1 MYNYSINTTYLT
13 LDDDKQDTQYRKEYL
28 SVFNLEKYDEDVIMN
43 TVDTLYKTYK
53 DNEQIKKLFSI
64 GKENCIYSLNDEMT
78 FILMFSFESFHYF
91 HKCLKELERN
101 NVISGETFD
110 EIIKNLQKK

>member
-78 FILMFSFESFHYF
+78 FILMFSFESFYYF

-101 NVISGETFD
+101 NVISDETFD
-110 EIIKNLQKK
+110 EINKNLQKK

>member
-53 DNEQIKKLFSI
+53 DNEQIKNLFSI
-64 GKENCIYSLNDEMT
+64 GSIKLGEPSLLINLYLFSKLMSCNSSF
-78 FILMFSFESFHYF
+78 FIIFPE
-91 HKCLKELERN
+91 
-101 NVISGETFD
+101 
-110 EIIKNLQKK
+110 

>member
-1 MYNYSINTTYLT
+1 MYNLNYVCKYT
-13 LDDDKQDTQYRKEYL
+13 DDCITEIEQDTQYRKEYL

-53 DNEQIKKLFSI
+53 DNEQIKKLFST

-78 FILMFSFESFHYF
+78 FILMFSFESFHF
-91 HKCLKELERN
+91 SL
-101 NVISGETFD
+101 S
-110 EIIKNLQKK
+110 

>member
-91 HKCLKELERN
+91 HKCLKEFERN
-101 NVISGETFD
+101 NVISDETFD
-110 EIIKNLQKK
+110 EINKNLQKK

>member
-13 LDDDKQDTQYRKEYL
+13 LDEDKQDTQYRKEYL
-28 SVFNLEKYDEDVIMN
+28 SVFNLENYDEDVIMN

-53 DNEQIKKLFSI
+53 DNDQIKKMLST
-64 GKENCIYSLNDEMT
+64 GRGNCVYSLNDEMT
-78 FILMFSFESFHYF
+78 FILMFSFELFHYF
-91 HKCLKELERN
+91 HKCLKDLERN
-101 NVISGETFD
+101 SLISDETFN

>member
-1 MYNYSINTTYLT
+1 MQFFEVDKISFLLKTSI
-13 LDDDKQDTQYRKEYL
+13 L
-28 SVFNLEKYDEDVIMN
+28 SGLNIEIFADFPTSIS
-43 TVDTLYKTYK
+43 
-53 DNEQIKKLFSI
+53 KLSIPNIIFPLVKNCIVFSI
-64 GKENCIYSLNDEMT
+64 GKKNCIYSLNDEMT

-101 NVISGETFD
+101 NVISDETFD